1 MSTQGIYG
9 GVLNSVTVT
18 ANKKAMPTF
27 NKLASVQNPT
37 SIAINRPT
45 QNVGNTNLTISDNN
59 PLKSQNN
66 RNNLTKLVSSDNGL
80 APIQKNTAT
89 TSKKSLGQWIGGI
102 NDALGSKKGQNTMS
116 IVNSAL
122 DVAKGFVPTQES
134 KGKNPTGF
142 EAQQAIG
149 DTLTKVPIPIVQA
162 AGLAYKGV
170 SMLAEA
176 TNSNVNTITK
186 EQADNLDIKGERI
199 ANNIVGTLFPFA
211 GRLNG
216 DAVEEGQ
223 KSHLIDEMSNA
234 YADTVSDI
242 NQAEVLGGG
251 RYLFG
256 KKKIANAVSEAN
268 RKNELLTDINMT
280 NTMRKQSDYGR
291 DLAQQNMNRYAGTN
305 YMDMR
310 MGRKGMKIQSLEEI
324 RELLKNRVVEE
335 LDVQKFAEGG
345 SLMPAGKLHKELSHI
360 NELGEQYEDLTRKGI
375 PVITLDEGGALQQVA
390 EVERD
395 EWIWNLEFTQQIEA
409 LWKDGSEEA
418 MIEAGKL
425 LTEELLRNTDDISGI
440 IHKEDE

>member
-1 MSTQGIYG
+1 MSTQDIYG

-37 SIAINRPT
+37 SIAINRPAR
-45 QNVGNTNLTISDNN
+45 NVDNTNLTISDNN
-59 PLKSQNN
+59 PLKSQNS
-66 RNNLTKLVSSDNGL
+66 RNNLTKLASSDNGL

-89 TSKKSLGQWIGGI
+89 NSKKSLGQWVGSI
-102 NDALGSKKGQNTMS
+102 NGALGSEKGQNAMS

-291 DLAQQNMNRYAGTN
+291 DLAQQNLNRYAGTN

-324 RELLKNRVVEE
+324 RELLKNRVIEE

-375 PVITLDEGGALQQVA
+375 PVVTLDEGGALQQVA
-390 EVERD
+390 EVEKD

-425 LTEELLRNTDDISGI
+425 LTEELLRNTNDISGI
-440 IHKEDE
+440 IHKENE

>member
-1 MSTQGIYG
+1 MADTITRNQDAQLITHNLGSMI
-9 GVLNSVTVT
+9 
-18 ANKKAMPTF
+18 P
-27 NKLASVQNPT
+27 NKLEAPG
-37 SIAINRPT
+37 IP
-45 QNVGNTNLTISDNN
+45 
-59 PLKSQNN
+59 
-66 RNNLTKLVSSDNGL
+66 KLP
-80 APIQKNTAT
+80 AP
-89 TSKKSLGQWIGGI
+89 KKSTKTAGFGGR
-102 NDALGSKKGQNTMS
+102 A
-116 IVNSAL
+116 NSAL
-122 DVAKGFVPTQES
+122 GGKVGQGVMGGVSSALDIAKGFVPTQES

-142 EAQQAIG
+142 ETQQQIG
-149 DTLTKVPIPIVQA
+149 DALTKVPIPIVQA

-186 EQADNLDIKGERI
+186 EQADDLDIKGARI
-199 ANNIVGTLFPFA
+199 ANNVIGTMFPFA

-216 DAVEEGQ
+216 GPVEEGQ
-223 KSHLIDEMSNA
+223 KSHLINEMSNA
-234 YADTVSDI
+234 YADTVADI
-242 NQAEVLGGG
+242 DQAETMGGG

-256 KKKIANAVSEAN
+256 KKKIANFVQESN
-268 RKNELLTDINMT
+268 RRNELLTEMNMT

-324 RELLKNRVVEE
+324 RELLKSRVVEE
-335 LDVQKFAEGG
+335 LDIQKFAEGG

-375 PVITLDEGGALQQVA
+375 PVVTLDEGGEIQQVA

-409 LWKDGSEEA
+409 L
-418 MIEAGKL
+418 
-425 LTEELLRNTDDISGI
+425 
-440 IHKEDE
+440 

>member
-1 MSTQGIYG
+1 MAEQLTASQQTYRQWRNAQKVDGKIPEGVNARRRDYRNAWNDDFKERKKNDPTLTRFGQKTNNFMNNGVNTFLG
-9 GVLNSVTVT
+9 GASGQ
-18 ANKKAMPTF
+18 KAM
-27 NKLASVQNPT
+27 
-37 SIAINRPT
+37 
-45 QNVGNTNLTISDNN
+45 
-59 PLKSQNN
+59 
-66 RNNLTKLVSSDNGL
+66 
-80 APIQKNTAT
+80 
-89 TSKKSLGQWIGGI
+89 
-102 NDALGSKKGQNTMS
+102 KGA
-116 IVNSAL
+116 NSAL
-122 DVAKGFVPTQES
+122 DIAKEFVPTQES
-134 KGKNPTGF
+134 KGKNPSGF
-142 EAQQAIG
+142 EYQQSIG
-149 DTLTKVPIPIVQA
+149 DAMTKSPIPIVQA

-291 DLAQQNMNRYAGTN
+291 DLAQQNLNRYAGTN

-324 RELLKNRVVEE
+324 RELLKNRVIEE

-375 PVITLDEGGALQQVA
+375 PVVTLDEGGALQQVA
-390 EVERD
+390 EVEKD

-425 LTEELLRNTDDISGI
+425 LTEELLRNTNDISGI
-440 IHKEDE
+440 IHKENE

>member
-1 MSTQGIYG
+1 MADTITKNQDAQFITHNLGSL
-9 GVLNSVTVT
+9 V
-18 ANKKAMPTF
+18 P
-27 NKLASVQNPT
+27 NKLEAPGLQ
-37 SIAINRPT
+37 
-45 QNVGNTNLTISDNN
+45 
-59 PLKSQNN
+59 
-66 RNNLTKLVSSDNGL
+66 KLPV
-80 APIQKNTAT
+80 P
-89 TSKKSLGQWIGGI
+89 KKSTKPTGFGG
-102 NDALGSKKGQNTMS
+102 K
-116 IVNSAL
+116 VNSAL
-122 DVAKGFVPTQES
+122 GNNIGQGIMGGVSSALDIAKGFVPTQES

-142 EAQQAIG
+142 ETQQAIG
-149 DTLTKVPIPIVQA
+149 DALTKVPIPIVQA
-162 AGLAYKGV
+162 AGLAYKGI

-176 TNSNVNTITK
+176 TGGNTNSITK
-186 EQADNLDIKGERI
+186 EQAEDLGISKGTRL
-199 ANNIVGTLFPFA
+199 ANNIIGALHPGA
-211 GRLNG
+211 GWLVKE
-216 DAVEEGQ
+216 VEEGQ

-242 NQAEVLGGG
+242 DQAGVLGGG
-251 RYLFG
+251 KYLFG
-256 KKKIANAVSEAN
+256 QKKVANAVAQAN
-268 RKNELLTDINMT
+268 RRNELLTEMNMT

-324 RELLKNRVVEE
+324 RELLKNRIVEE

-375 PVITLDEGGALQQVA
+375 PVVTLDEGGEIQQVA

-440 IHKEDE
+440 IHKEEEKDGDN

>member
-1 MSTQGIYG
+1 MSRIQKYDTGN
-9 GVLNSVTVT
+9 VLEAAVVT
-18 ANKKAMPTF
+18 AEGLPSTLKGGA
-27 NKLASVQNPT
+27 VQ
-37 SIAINRPT
+37 
-45 QNVGNTNLTISDNN
+45 QNTL
-59 PLKSQNN
+59 
-66 RNNLTKLVSSDNGL
+66 KLVNPNLNAS
-80 APIQKNTAT
+80 T
-89 TSKKSLGQWIGGI
+89 TSYSKLQLAGAKLKNFTGKANSI
-102 NDALGSKKGQNTMS
+102 LGSEKGQGFMGVAS
-116 IVNSAL
+116 SAL
-122 DVAKGFVPTQES
+122 DIAKGFVKTQEE
-134 KGKNPTGF
+134 KGKNPTGY
-142 EAQQAIG
+142 ETQQAIG

-162 AGLAYKGV
+162 AGLAYKGI

-176 TNSNVNTITK
+176 TGGNTNSITK
-186 EQADNLDIKGERI
+186 EQAADIGVSKGERLL
-199 ANNIVGTLFPFA
+199 NNIVGALHPGA
-211 GRLNG
+211 GWFV
-216 DAVEEGQ
+216 DKVEEGQ

-234 YADTVSDI
+234 YADTVADI
-242 NQAEVLGGG
+242 DQAGVLGGG
-251 RYLFG
+251 KYLFG
-256 KKKIANAVSEAN
+256 SKKVAHAVREAN
-268 RKNELLTDINMT
+268 RRNELLTELNMT

-310 MGRKGMKIQSLEEI
+310 MGRKGMKIQNLEEI

-345 SLMPAGKLHKELSHI
+345 SLMPSGKLHKELSHI

-375 PVITLDEGGALQQVA
+375 PVVTLDEGGEIQQVA

-425 LTEELLRNTDDISGI
+425 LAEELLRNTDDISGI